1 MPCRIRITPRRF
13 CEAARSGWRASMA
26 SSSFSACE
34 KLFASNSRNA
44 LLYISSNSVFVGATL
59 SAANELN
66 AKAITAVIFQILMRL
81 GLKLRST
88 LLTSGKL
95 HDLQP
100 LSENRHNSN
109 SRRFA
114 IPLGLDADALR
125 ESPAILER

>member
-1 MPCRIRITPRRF
+1 
-13 CEAARSGWRASMA
+13 MA

-100 LSENRHNSN
+100 LSEKSPQFK
-109 SRRFA
+109 FA